1 MCMYVDAIVYW
12 AVSIHVH
19 IEKRIYIYICAFV
32 LCMFEYFEL
41 FRRSCL
47 FATLYVNIN
56 IYMQYIYVYI
66 LYFTYCN
73 VQYVYIYIQ
82 TLYYYTCIYMM
93 DIYWHH
99 ITSFSPRSKVR
110 RWFVSEE
117 GALAKSNL
125 QKFPQHQ
132 GIIMAVPWDY
142 NIYIYM
148 GMDQYLLIPFLVGW
162 TSIYQ
167 LFWCSPGVQ
176 GFDTLPYLS
185 HGFVGYIYMYYYVH
199 NGLVIYI

>member
-1 MCMYVDAIVYW
+1 MYVDAIVYW
-12 AVSIHVH
+12 SVSIHVH

-56 IYMQYIYVYI
+56 IYMQYIYMYTLCILHIVMYNMYI
-66 LYFTYCN
+66 
-73 VQYVYIYIQ
+73 YIYIQ

-142 NIYIYM
+142 NIYIY
-148 GMDQYLLIPFLVGW
+148 I
-162 TSIYQ
+162 
-167 LFWCSPGVQ
+167 
-176 GFDTLPYLS
+176 
-185 HGFVGYIYMYYYVH
+185 YIYGYGSIPINTIFSGMNIH
-199 NGLVIYI
+199 LPAILMFTRGTRF